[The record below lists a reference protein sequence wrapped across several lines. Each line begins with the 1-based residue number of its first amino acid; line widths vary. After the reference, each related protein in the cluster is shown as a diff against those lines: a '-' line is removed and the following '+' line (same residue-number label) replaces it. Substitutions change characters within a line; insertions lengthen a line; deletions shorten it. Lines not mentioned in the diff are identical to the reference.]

1 MGIKPMFTRNDIK
14 RRVDAF
20 LKEVENA
27 QIEALEK
34 LGEECVTH
42 ARELPPEI
50 GFHDRT
56 GNLRSSI
63 GYSVYKNGEAVRDY
77 YFKSE
82 GKEKEEGK
90 PDIGGDALKK
100 AKDLADSVGKETKG
114 ITLVVTAGMNYAA
127 ALEANGAWKIK
138 SKRSYD
144 VLASAEL
151 LAERKLPK
159 ILSDLVEDIN
169 KSVK

>member
-1 MGIKPMFTRNDIK
+1 MGIKPMFTRNDLK
-14 RRVDAF
+14 KLFDAY

-63 GYSVYKNGEAVRDY
+63 GYSVYKDGVAVRDY

-82 GKEKEEGK
+82 GKEKRKGKSNIGEE
-90 PDIGGDALKK
+90 ALKK
-100 AKDLADSVGKETKG
+100 AKDLADKVGKETKG
-114 ITLVVTAGMNYAA
+114 IALVVVAGMDYAA

-138 SKRSYD
+138 SRRSYD

-159 ILSDLVEDIN
+159 ILSELVEDIN
-169 KSVK
+169 KSVR

>member
-1 MGIKPMFTRNDIK
+1 MGIKPMFTRNDLKK
-14 RRVDAF
+14 RFDAY
-20 LKEVENA
+20 LKEIENA

-82 GKEKEEGK
+82 GKEKKEGK

-138 SKRSYD
+138 SRRSYD

-159 ILSDLVEDIN
+159 ILSELVEDIN
-169 KSVK
+169 KSVR

>member
-1 MGIKPMFTRNDIK
+1 MAIKPQFTKNDVRK
-14 RRVDAF
+14 RFDAF
-20 LKEVENA
+20 LEEVERA
-27 QIEALEK
+27 EIEALEK

-42 ARELPPEI
+42 AREIPAEV
-50 GFHDRT
+50 GFKDQT

-63 GYSVYKNGEAVRDY
+63 GYVIFKNGEAVRDY

-114 ITLVVTAGMNYAA
+114 ITLVVVAGMEYAA
-127 ALEANGAWKIK
+127 MLEAGGAWKLK
-138 SKRSYD
+138 SRRPYD
-144 VLASAEL
+144 VLASAEI
-151 LAERKLPK
+151 LAQRNLPK
-159 ILSDLVEDIN
+159 VLSDLVKDI
-169 KSVK
+169 KLSLK